1 MFVIIDD
8 LLEEQDRQSIVEHSF
23 DLDSW
28 YIKGQ
33 HPLQEKIIDKV
44 GEFFDL
50 SSMVGYEIWC
60 NSGYPKLHK
69 DIDDELFRNTGKLS
83 FPLCSIV
90 YYASVGDNM
99 IGGQFATKEMIL
111 VPKTNR
117 LLAFSKGIEHEVYPF
132 SGDRIAISINPWD
145 KVPMGMG

>member
-1 MFVIIDD
+1 MFIIIDD
-8 LLEEQDRQSIVEHSF
+8 LLEEQDRQSIVEHSYEQDNWF
-23 DLDSW
+23 V
-28 YIKGQ
+28 KGQ
-33 HPLQEKIIDKV
+33 NPLQEKIIDKV

-50 SSMVGYEIWC
+50 SSMVGYEMWC
-60 NSGYPKLHK
+60 NLGNPDLHLDK
-69 DIDDELFRNTGKLS
+69 DEELFEKTGKLS

-117 LLAFSKGIEHEVYPF
+117 LLAFSKGIEHEVHPF
-132 SGDRIAISINPWD
+132 SGDRIAIAMNPWD